1 MSVFANFKKRHQ
13 AEKANKAE
21 LERFSQG
28 VAKAGKKLVD
38 TLQNLSEQSKQKTA
52 LELLAALLGC
62 DEQDAIAKATE
73 LVEQRAQFVEM
84 TIGVDPASGGDKT
97 VTAEVTK
104 DDNGNITD
112 INLQDSA
119 DTATNAANDLAD
131 TADTVNESAG
141 TLNDAANNA
150 AGSATELSH
159 TADNVADSA
168 STIAEAAEEASQA
181 TADLKEVTAELKK
194 PLAGPQSSPSEKNAK
209 PKSSLNR

>member
-119 DTATNAANDLAD
+119 DTATIAANDLAD
-131 TADTVNESAG
+131 SADTVNETAG
-141 TLNDAANNA
+141 TLNDAANDA
-150 AGSATELSH
+150 AGSASELSH
-159 TADNVADSA
+159 TAEDVADSA
-168 STIAEAAEEASQA
+168 NTIAEAAVEASQA

-194 PLAGPQSSPSEKNAK
+194 PSAGPQSSPSEKSAK
-209 PKSSLNR
+209 PKSS